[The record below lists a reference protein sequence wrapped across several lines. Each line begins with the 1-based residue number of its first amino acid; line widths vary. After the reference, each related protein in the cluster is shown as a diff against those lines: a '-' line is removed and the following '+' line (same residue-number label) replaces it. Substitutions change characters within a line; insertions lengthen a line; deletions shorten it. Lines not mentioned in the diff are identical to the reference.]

1 MSQEYRKYKSKVG
14 LGLLGILSLGFGIG
28 LYLII
33 IDWNS
38 IGALIHLVTFGLVY
52 YLLFSISYEIKN
64 GYLLVNYAA
73 FYQKKIEISGIR
85 QIKETRNPLGSPAAS
100 LDRLEIQYGSSGF
113 ILVSPK
119 EKMAFI
125 DHLKSLNQEI
135 QVKFR
140 KKKEQ

>member
-1 MSQEYRKYKSKVG
+1 MG
-14 LGLLGILSLGFGIG
+14 FLSLGFGIG
-28 LYLII
+28 LYFII

-64 GYLLVNYAA
+64 GCLLINYAA
-73 FYQKKIEISGIR
+73 FYQKKIEISGIG
-85 QIKETRNPLGSPAAS
+85 QIKETRNPLGSPAVS
-100 LDRLEIQYGSSGF
+100 LDRLEIQYRSSGF

-119 EKMAFI
+119 EKRVFI
-125 DHLKSLNQEI
+125 DHLKSLNPEI
-135 QVKFR
+135 QVEFR